1 MNFKI
6 NKKTFFILI
15 LIIIGDGAIVGTNST
30 VATDIPAYTIAVG
43 NPVKVIKKRFDDEM
57 ISLLEEL
64 KWWDKPIEEI
74 DSLIPLLSNSDL
86 ATVKEELIRIIRR
99 H

>member
-1 MNFKI
+1 MKSI
-6 NKKTFFILI
+6 MSGVK
-15 LIIIGDGAIVGTNST
+15 IGDGAIVGTNST

-64 KWWDKPIEEI
+64 K
-74 DSLIPLLSNSDL
+74 
-86 ATVKEELIRIIRR
+86 
-99 H
+99 